1 MATAPENRR
10 TDSIR
15 VRLAPEMMERFEHL
29 ASRYGMPPATLCAFA
44 VARFV
49 QQEETNAQ
57 LTRMAVLDA
66 SRKSGER
73 LEEVFSEDNME
84 KIMGPMF
91 KALME
96 QMQPE
101 LTQALQQKS
110 LPLDGEASRED
121 A

>member
-1 MATAPENRR
+1 MATPAENRR

-15 VRLAPEMMERFEHL
+15 VRLAPEMMDRFEAL
-29 ASRYGMPPATLCAFA
+29 AARYGMPPATLCAFA

-49 QQEETNAQ
+49 QQEENNAS

-66 SRKSGER
+66 ARKSGEKMDEMFN
-73 LEEVFSEDNME
+73 EESME
-84 KIMGPMF
+84 KIFGPMF